1 MNMKIKKI
9 ISFLFCLFFLS
20 NYAFADFENTYISV
34 LNPDPY
40 SQSLGASILA
50 LSPSVFGLFANP
62 ANNYKN
68 ISKELQISYVSIYN
82 NIYGANA
89 GLVVPTE
96 KIGNFSLVVSG
107 FEYNKDIAT
116 LDFKNSMMVALNYVY
131 PLVEQY
137 PIYTEKGAI
146 GATFKFYNL
155 KMKEDDSDFNLFSCD
170 LGFIYSLDFID
181 RNLMGALA
189 VKNIGND
196 IEVDKVLQKQ
206 AQNVTASAR
215 YLLSDDYKVSLV
227 TDMVKNLQI
236 TDTGFACGLE
246 TIPFYPLSL
255 RVGWRDYR
263 DNFNKGLT
271 AGFSLDFNKV
281 NIAYSYSDIL
291 DTPDDQHTFSL
302 GFYFG
307 DISDSGKAYDH
318 YLGYYLNMAKDAYSR
333 KNYISARQQ
342 FEDILSIYPEE
353 PVAKHYLQLLSDD
366 LDQTDRDV
374 SSKVDKYLAR
384 ADVALLKNNVIKAK
398 KYYSKVLVLD
408 KNNEQA
414 LEGLKK
420 VDAEVTEQDIYKNRK
435 KYEKEITQSWVKA
448 MRYFDNGEFV
458 YAKDELLKIVD
469 IDPTNAGALQ
479 YLDFIQK
486 KVDRVNAVQ
495 ANDIFKQGVKE
506 YNEENYEKALTF
518 FNAAY
523 ISSPDRKDIKEYIDS
538 CNEKIDSVRKKD
550 VSLPLASSTPSL
562 ASQQNFLTNK
572 QVEEQMKRVYNTG
585 LEQFSKKDFN
595 ASLKTFNT
603 LKAMSLKHKFFEY
616 NEQIK
621 TYTVKSNEAI
631 ADSLYSQAKELEL
644 KEEFDKAYDMY
655 KEILKYVPN
664 HKDAKNEISKLN
676 SVVAQKYYD
685 QGLQAFSAG
694 NKEKAVEYLKQ
705 SLEYDPNKLE
715 AKRALD
721 RIK

>member
-1 MNMKIKKI
+1 MNMKIKRI
-9 ISFLFCLFFLS
+9 IYFSFCLFFLS
-20 NYAFADFENTYISV
+20 NYVFADFENTYISV
-34 LNPDPY
+34 LNPDSY

-50 LSPSVFGLFANP
+50 LSPSVFGLFSNP
-62 ANNYKN
+62 ASNYKN
-68 ISKELQISYVSIYN
+68 ISKELQISYVSMYN

-89 GLVVPTE
+89 GLVIPTE
-96 KIGNFSLVVSG
+96 KVGNFSIIASG

-116 LDFKNSMMVALNYVY
+116 LDFKNSIMVALNYVY

-155 KMKEDDSDFNLFSCD
+155 KMKADDSDFNLFSCD
-170 LGFIYSLDFID
+170 LGFIYLLDFID

-196 IEVDKVLQKQ
+196 IEVNNVFQKQ

-215 YLLSDDYKVSLV
+215 YLVSDDYKVSIV
-227 TDMVKNLQI
+227 ADMVKNLQI

-291 DTPDDQHTFSL
+291 DTLDDQHTFSL

-307 DISDSGKAYDH
+307 AISDSGKAYDH
-318 YLGYYLNMAKDAYSR
+318 YLGYYLNMAKDSYSK

-342 FEDILSIYPEE
+342 FEDILAIYPEE

-366 LDQTDRDV
+366 LDQTDRDA
-374 SSKVDKYLAR
+374 SSKIDKYLAR

-398 KYYSKVLVLD
+398 KYYSKVLILD
-408 KNNEQA
+408 KGNDQA
-414 LEGLKK
+414 LQGLQK
-420 VDAEVTEQDIYKNRK
+420 VEAEVSEQEIYKNRK
-435 KYEKEITQSWVKA
+435 KYAKEITQSWVKA

-458 YAKDELLKIVD
+458 YAKEELLKIVN

-479 YLDFIQK
+479 YLEFIQK
-486 KVDRVNAVQ
+486 KVDRVNAIQ

-506 YNEENYEKALTF
+506 YNEENYEKALTY

-523 ISSPDRKDIKEYIDS
+523 ISSPDRNDIKEYIDS
-538 CNEKIDSVRKKD
+538 CNEKINSSRKKEASL
-550 VSLPLASSTPSL
+550 VSASTSSSTH
-562 ASQQNFLTNK
+562 QNFLTNK

-585 LEQFSKKDFN
+585 LEQFSKKDYN
-595 ASLKTFNT
+595 GALKTFNT
-603 LKAMSLKHKFFEY
+603 LKAMSLKHKFFDY

-621 TYTVKSNEAI
+621 TYTLKSNEAV
-631 ADSLYSQAKELEL
+631 ANTLYEQAKELEL
-644 KEEFDKAYDMY
+644 KEEFDKSYDTY
-655 KEILKYVPN
+655 KEVLKYVPN
-664 HKDAKNEISKLN
+664 HKEAKKEISKLN
-676 SVVAQKYYD
+676 SVIAQKYYD
-685 QGLQAFSAG
+685 QGLQSFSAG
-694 NKEKAVEYLKQ
+694 DKEKAIEYLKQ

>member
-1 MNMKIKKI
+1 MKIKRI
-9 ISFLFCLFFLS
+9 IYFSFCLFFLS
-20 NYAFADFENTYISV
+20 NYVFADFENTYISV
-34 LNPDPY
+34 LNPDSY

-50 LSPSVFGLFANP
+50 LSPSVFGLFSNP
-62 ANNYKN
+62 ASNYKN
-68 ISKELQISYVSIYN
+68 ISKELQISYVSMYN

-89 GLVVPTE
+89 GLVIPTE
-96 KIGNFSLVVSG
+96 KVGNFSIIASG

-116 LDFKNSMMVALNYVY
+116 LDFKNSIMVALNYVY

-155 KMKEDDSDFNLFSCD
+155 KMKADDSDFNLFSCD
-170 LGFIYSLDFID
+170 LGFIYLLDFID

-196 IEVDKVLQKQ
+196 IEVNNVFQKQ

-215 YLLSDDYKVSLV
+215 YLVSDDYKVSIV
-227 TDMVKNLQI
+227 ADMVKNLQI

-291 DTPDDQHTFSL
+291 DTLDDQHTFSL

-307 DISDSGKAYDH
+307 AISDSGKAYDH
-318 YLGYYLNMAKDAYSR
+318 YLGYYLNMAKDSYSK

-342 FEDILSIYPEE
+342 FEDILAIYPEE

-366 LDQTDRDV
+366 LDQTDRDA
-374 SSKVDKYLAR
+374 SSKIDKYLAR

-398 KYYSKVLVLD
+398 KYYSKVLILD
-408 KNNEQA
+408 KGNDQA
-414 LEGLKK
+414 LQGLQK
-420 VDAEVTEQDIYKNRK
+420 VEAEVSEQEIYKNRK
-435 KYEKEITQSWVKA
+435 KYAKEITQSWVKA

-458 YAKDELLKIVD
+458 YAKEELLKIVN

-479 YLDFIQK
+479 YLEFIQK
-486 KVDRVNAVQ
+486 KVDRVNAIQ

-506 YNEENYEKALTF
+506 YNEENYEKALTY

-523 ISSPDRKDIKEYIDS
+523 ISSPDRNDIKEYIDS
-538 CNEKIDSVRKKD
+538 CNEKINSSRKKEASL
-550 VSLPLASSTPSL
+550 VSASTSSSTH
-562 ASQQNFLTNK
+562 QNFLTNK

-585 LEQFSKKDFN
+585 LEQFSKKDYN
-595 ASLKTFNT
+595 GALKTFNT
-603 LKAMSLKHKFFEY
+603 LKAMSLKHKFFDY

-621 TYTVKSNEAI
+621 TYTLKSNEAV
-631 ADSLYSQAKELEL
+631 ANTLYEQAKELEL
-644 KEEFDKAYDMY
+644 KEEFDKSYDTY
-655 KEILKYVPN
+655 KEVLKYVPN
-664 HKDAKNEISKLN
+664 HKEAKKEISKLN
-676 SVVAQKYYD
+676 SVIAQKYYD
-685 QGLQAFSAG
+685 QGLQSFSAG
-694 NKEKAVEYLKQ
+694 DKEKAIEYLKQ